1 MILGAVSG
9 LGKRERPSR
18 FFGFS
23 GYFWSKIESG
33 KGLCLR
39 ENGSVS
45 MYSSVKIGRGIFQ
58 GKRPGLRVCLVRVFI
73 RF

>member
-1 MILGAVSG
+1 MKEKGRAG
-9 LGKRERPSR
+9 

-45 MYSSVKIGRGIFQ
+45 VYPSVKKMAGG
-58 GKRPGLRVCLVRVFI
+58 
-73 RF
+73 